1 MTFPHIEPEFQ
12 LKKDSNV
19 PDHLT
24 TEHIKLV
31 QDVNNAVMEAWLNC
45 PNKENANCLECGNEE
60 CFNAFKAQAKLWGM
74 SFDEYI
80 DSHKKQ
86 EQEAEKAVKEQDYRY
101 AKYYADY
108 NMKLISGD
116 IGKNK
121 NGGGNKAANDKKGLF
136 E

>member
-24 TEHIKLV
+24 QEHIKLV

-45 PNKENANCLECGNEE
+45 PNKENADCLECGNDI
-60 CFNAFKAQAKLWGM
+60 CFTAFKAQAKLWGM

-80 DSHKKQ
+80 YSHKKQ
-86 EQEAEKAVKEQDYRY
+86 EQEAEKAVKEQAYRY

-108 NMKLISGD
+108 NLRLINGD

-121 NGGGNKAANDKKGLF
+121 NKGANKPVNTKNGLF

>member
-24 TEHIKLV
+24 PEHIKLV

-45 PNKENANCLECGNEE
+45 PNKENANCLECGNDV
-60 CFNAFKAQAKLWGM
+60 CFKAFKAQAKLWEM

-80 DSHKKQ
+80 NSHKKQ
-86 EQEAEKAVKEQDYRY
+86 EQEAEKAVKEQAYRY

-108 NMKLISGD
+108 NLSLINGD
-116 IGKNK
+116 IGKGK
-121 NGGGNKAANDKKGLF
+121 NGGANKPANTKNGLF

>member
-24 TEHIKLV
+24 PAHIKLV

-45 PNKENANCLECGNEE
+45 PNKENANCLECGNDV
-60 CFNAFKAQAKLWGM
+60 CFKAFKAQAKLWGM

-80 DSHKKQ
+80 DSYKKQ
-86 EQEAEKAVKEQDYRY
+86 EQEAEKAVREQNYRY

-108 NMKLISGD
+108 NLSLINGD
-116 IGKNK
+116 IGKGK
-121 NGGGNKAANDKKGLF
+121 NGGANKPANTKNGLF